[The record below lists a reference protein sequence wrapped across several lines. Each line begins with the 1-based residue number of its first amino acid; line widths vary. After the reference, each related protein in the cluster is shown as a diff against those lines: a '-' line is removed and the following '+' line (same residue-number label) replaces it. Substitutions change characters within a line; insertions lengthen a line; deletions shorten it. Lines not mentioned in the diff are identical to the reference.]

1 MDAIFIPNLLKVPD
15 RTEVLAIASF
25 IPDLASLTPARG
37 QLRLRHGTTYLEVS
51 AAVETIATLTCH
63 RCLANYNQRLV
74 VETTEL
80 IWLYEG
86 TESEALEAKVPVE
99 DLSESLPARG
109 YFHPLPW
116 LYEQF
121 CLQLPFQQVCSPEC
135 QGLAP
140 ELLQSEPTSD
150 RRWAGLEALR
160 QQLE

>member
-1 MDAIFIPNLLKVPD
+1 MDAIYIPHLLKAPD
-15 RTEVLAIASF
+15 RTEVVAIASF
-25 IPDLASLTPARG
+25 IPGLASLTPARG
-37 QLRLRHGTTYLEVS
+37 QVSVRHGTTYLEVT

-74 VETTEL
+74 VETAEL

-86 TESEALEAKVPVE
+86 AEPDAIEAEVPVE

-109 YFHPLPW
+109 HFHPLAW

-135 QGLAP
+135 QGIAP
-140 ELLQSEPTSD
+140 ELQQSEPTSD